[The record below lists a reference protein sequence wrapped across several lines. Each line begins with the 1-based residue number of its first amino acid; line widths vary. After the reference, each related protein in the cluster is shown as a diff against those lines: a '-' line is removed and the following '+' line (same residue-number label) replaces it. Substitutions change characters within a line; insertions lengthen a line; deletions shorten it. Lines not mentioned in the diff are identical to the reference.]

1 MAGRAHGLEA
11 LLCASSRDTVRS
23 RSVTGKPAR
32 MLKNEWTEAWEKEG
46 NPKPLPMPM
55 QGLVSMDMVM
65 RTSLYADKS
74 QPVAFNPVGQIVGS
88 MRQVMPAKNVIDQ
101 LIDEY
106 VDAIEGLQRTLPEDD

>member
-1 MAGRAHGLEA
+1 
-11 LLCASSRDTVRS
+11 VRS

-32 MLKNEWTEAWEKEG
+32 MLKNDWTEAWEKEG

-65 RTSLYADKS
+65 RTSMYAAQS

-88 MRQVMPAKNVIDQ
+88 MQQVLPAKELVNR
-101 LIDEY
+101 LIDDY
-106 VDAIEGLQRTLPEDD
+106 VDAIERLQGTLPSD